1 MQVLE
6 IEPGPLERSWRSLLF
21 SYVFSSGLLHSW
33 NVSPCSGP
41 SPPADL
47 CNFSLRSSDALFW
60 LLQNVSWAFN
70 NEHHRWK
77 QDGYLLWSLCCQ
89 FSYWRAF
96 ARGRGK
102 ISLDFTCRNTH
113 VIGTPS
119 EQVGRCCCQT
129 ICITAILRSHIWNGS
144 QSGRLDRLGLLKYK
158 LVSRVDKM
166 AQQVKKLADERHL
179 SSLPRTHTM
188 EGEMDGGSPC
198 RLSSDLHMCTEGSTR
213 HHPKLINTGTG
224 SPSH

>member
-144 QSGRLDRLGLLKYK
+144 QSGRLLALSLTFETDLDQELMNLHRLAGK
-158 LVSRVDKM
+158 LESC
-166 AQQVKKLADERHL
+166 LYL
-179 SSLPRTHTM
+179 SA
-188 EGEMDGGSPC
+188 
-198 RLSSDLHMCTEGSTR
+198 
-213 HHPKLINTGTG
+213 
-224 SPSH
+224 